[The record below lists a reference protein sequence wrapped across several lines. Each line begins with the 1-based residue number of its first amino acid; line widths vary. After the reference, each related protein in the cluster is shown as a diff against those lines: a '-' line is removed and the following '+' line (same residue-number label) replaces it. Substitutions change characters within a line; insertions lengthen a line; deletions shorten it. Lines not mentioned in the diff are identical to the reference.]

1 MLHVHVGGHGEL
13 LEVQQLGRINRR
25 LAVGRRREPARART
39 HARTVVRRRTVPGPA
54 RAGQAA
60 VAAGS
65 AQRVQ

>member
-1 MLHVHVGGHGEL
+1 
-13 LEVQQLGRINRR
+13 
-25 LAVGRRREPARART
+25 VGRRREPARART